1 MEKVKVNNK
10 RKLKRKKRMKND
22 IYLFGGYTRNYDR
35 MHPIMQG
42 ICFVG
47 ISLIVTKIL
56 IMLAWLIN
64 DIYVY
69 SQYL

>member
-22 IYLFGGYTRNYDR
+22 IYLFGGYTRNYNR

-42 ICFVG
+42 ICFLG
-47 ISLIVTKIL
+47 ISLIITKIL
-56 IMLAWLIN
+56 IALARLIN
-64 DIYVY
+64 DIYIY